1 MSEFLDEL
9 ARSVAKPMPRRRALR
24 LLGGALVT
32 VAVPGFV
39 TTKARAAASKCE
51 NRPGTKACKCSCK
64 GDKCFP
70 CKGAICIINCCR
82 VVDEYCDCVGHGGC
96 WVKPCSKPC
105 PSGFKCCEDDEFC
118 ANSLQKL
125 CCKIG
130 ERGCGPRCCQP
141 NEECTTIRVG
151 TGSERVCEKRCPQG
165 QAWCGRKKCCPPKWN
180 CANEKTGLCK
190 RCRKDQQ
197 ECGKKCCDP
206 KTSRCC
212 GKDLCC
218 KEGRPCCTVNGKRI
232 CCPANTKCVP
242 QISGQGGAGPNSSR
256 VCCPL
261 PRLSTAEKICCPP
274 GQVALNT
281 PGFRIP
287 PPGISP
293 YCCPP
298 SMVCRSG
305 ATAYCADLQSDP
317 ENCGSCGTRCA
328 SRYCSGGICVFP

>member
-1 MSEFLDEL
+1 VSEFLDEL
-9 ARSVAKPMPRRRALR
+9 ARSMAKPLPRRRALR
-24 LLGGALVT
+24 LLGGAVVA
-32 VAVPGFV
+32 VAVPGFAK
-39 TTKARAAASKCE
+39 TTKAHGATSFHLCE
-51 NRPGTKACKCSCK
+51 KQGGLLCECNCK
-64 GDKCFP
+64 GDVCQRICCKPREQYECYCGSVQYGAACKKKCS
-70 CKGAICIINCCR
+70 A
-82 VVDEYCDCVGHGGC
+82 
-96 WVKPCSKPC
+96 PC
-105 PSGFKCCEDDEFC
+105 PSNVKCCKEDEFC
-118 ANSLQKL
+118 ANSLQQL
-125 CCKIG
+125 CCKQG

-141 NEECTTIRVG
+141 NEECTTIRIG

-165 QAWCGRKKCCPPKWN
+165 QAWCGRNKCCPPKWN

-190 RCRKDQQ
+190 RCRKDQE
-197 ECGKKCCDP
+197 ECGKKCCDR

-218 KEGRPCCTVNGKRI
+218 KEGRPCCTVKGKRI

-242 QISGQGGAGPNSSR
+242 QVVGESAGPNSDR
-256 VCCPL
+256 VCCP
-261 PRLSTAEKICCPP
+261 PSRLSTAEQICCPP

-281 PGFRIP
+281 PGFRAP

-305 ATAYCADLQSDP
+305 TTAYCANLQSDP

-328 SRYCSGGICVFP
+328 SRFCSGGICVFP